1 VPTSD
6 FAPLARNGYFR
17 PRDHLA
23 GQASLLGRIGG
34 MIGHGPPDQD
44 QLGRH
49 AIAAHGEG
57 VAAAV
62 VGAIDQRAAHT
73 LGTTPQF

>member
-1 VPTSD
+1 MVIFGLVPT
-6 FAPLARNGYFR
+6 
-17 PRDHLA
+17 
-23 GQASLLGRIGG
+23 LLGRLPSFRIGG

-44 QLGRH
+44 QLRRH